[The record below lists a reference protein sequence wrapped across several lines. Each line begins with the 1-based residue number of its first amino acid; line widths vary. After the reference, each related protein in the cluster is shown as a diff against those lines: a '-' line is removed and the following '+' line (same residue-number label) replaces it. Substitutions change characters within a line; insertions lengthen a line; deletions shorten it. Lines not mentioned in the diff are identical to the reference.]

1 MAEKEN
7 KKEIKTNQV
16 SPDINQVKRVIN
28 RLAQSPDGKV
38 FFNFL
43 MLKCGFGNSSLV
55 LDINTQE
62 INTNSSLY
70 NEARKTVYYE
80 IRRLIDK
87 EQLKEIEYM
96 QLKEDSDNDN

>member
-1 MAEKEN
+1 MAEKE
-7 KKEIKTNQV
+7 IKSNQV
-16 SPDINQVKRVIN
+16 SPDMNHIKRVIN
-28 RLAQSPDGKV
+28 RLAQTPDGKV

-43 MLKCGFGNSSLV
+43 MIKCGFATSSLV
-55 LDINTQE
+55 IDLNSQE

-96 QLKEDSDNDN
+96 QLKEDSENDN